1 MRPRGVSRVHLTAP
15 ERRRHLILLIGVLT
29 ALSPLTTDL
38 YLPAFPAMGHDL
50 HTGQPAIQL
59 TLTAY
64 LIGSA
69 VGMLVAGPITDARG
83 RIAPL
88 RTSIALYVVLTLA
101 CAVAPDVAS
110 LVALRVAQGAI
121 ASTSVVVVR
130 AIVRDLFEGVEVARF
145 MSRLMMV
152 VGFVPI
158 LAPFLG
164 GQLLRVTQW
173 RGIFVVLAVIGLL
186 ELVAMSRWLP
196 ETLPPER
203 RRSSGLA
210 ASGAAYRML
219 CRDRAFL
226 GAALASSFGFASILI
241 YISTASFVFEHGYGL
256 SPQRFGVIFGINAL
270 FMVAF
275 SQVNAYIVGRI
286 ETRRLILAAL
296 LVMTV
301 GGVVLVA
308 VAATRAGGIV
318 GLMVPLSVMLSA
330 LGFIT
335 ANTTALALQDHPGVA
350 GTASAFIGCLQFVVG
365 GVLAPLTGLWG
376 EGSAVAMGVMMAGST
391 VVALVAFLLV
401 YGRHAVGSFDPDLF
415 ERAEALTTG

>member
-1 MRPRGVSRVHLTAP
+1 VLLTAP
-15 ERRRHLILLIGVLT
+15 ERRRQLILLIGVLT

-69 VGMLVAGPITDARG
+69 IGMLVAGPISDARG

-88 RTSIALYVVLTLA
+88 RTSLALYVVLTLS
-101 CAVAPDVAS
+101 CAVAPNVAA
-110 LVALRVAQGAI
+110 LIALRVAQGAI

-130 AIVRDLFEGVEVARF
+130 AIVRDLFQGVEVARF

-158 LAPFLG
+158 LAPFFG

-173 RGIFVVLAVIGLL
+173 RGIFVVLGVVGLL
-186 ELVAMSRWLP
+186 ELAAMSRWLP

-203 RRSSGLA
+203 RRRSGLGS
-210 ASGAAYRML
+210 SGAAYRML
-219 CRDRAFL
+219 SRDRAFV
-226 GAALASSFGFASILI
+226 GTALTSSFAFAAVLV
-241 YISTASFVFEHGYGL
+241 YISVASFVFEHGYGL
-256 SPQRFGVIFGINAL
+256 SPQKFGVIFGINAL

-275 SQVNAYIVGRI
+275 SQVNAHLVGKV
-286 ETRRLILAAL
+286 EPRRLILTAL
-296 LVMTV
+296 LVMSC
-301 GGVVLVA
+301 GGVTLVV

-335 ANTTALALQDHPGVA
+335 ANTTALALQDHPEVA
-350 GTASAFIGCLQFVVG
+350 GTASACIGCLQFVVG
-365 GVLAPLTGLWG
+365 GLLAPATGLWG

-391 VVALVAFLLV
+391 LVALASFLLV
-401 YGRHAVGSFDPDLF
+401 YGNRGDRGFTPDLF
-415 ERAEALTTG
+415 EQAEALTTG